1 MTLLE
6 QYIDCMKKG
15 NNVALSELF
24 EEKGVLHDSSVNKV
38 GQDTIHLEGKMAVDM
53 MFHHRFGFNGGPFQI
68 LDVQYQEPNTVSY
81 FIMYQQKFI
90 PVTAII
96 SSVGENGKIK
106 RMNFPTLIICI
117 IYCFPKNKKSIHF
130 AVKIVSAFPISSEDD
145 TKS

>member
-96 SSVGENGKIK
+96 SSVGENGK
-106 RMNFPTLIICI
+106 NEYFPTLIICI

>member
-81 FIMYQQKFI
+81 FIMYHQKFI

-106 RMNFPTLIICI
+106 RMNIFPL
-117 IYCFPKNKKSIHF
+117 
-130 AVKIVSAFPISSEDD
+130 
-145 TKS
+145 

>member
-1 MTLLE
+1 MYE
-6 QYIDCMKKG
+6 KG

-68 LDVQYQEPNTVSY
+68 LDVQYQGTKYRLLLYYVSTK
-81 FIMYQQKFI
+81 IHS
-90 PVTAII
+90 VTAII

-106 RMNFPTLIICI
+106 RMNIFPL
-117 IYCFPKNKKSIHF
+117 
-130 AVKIVSAFPISSEDD
+130 
-145 TKS
+145 

>member
-81 FIMYQQKFI
+81 IIMYQQKFI
-90 PVTAII
+90 PLPPL
-96 SSVGENGKIK
+96 SLLWRK
-106 RMNFPTLIICI
+106 RKNQKNEYFPTLIICI

>member
-96 SSVGENGKIK
+96 SSVGENGNQK
-106 RMNFPTLIICI
+106 NEYFPTLIVLA
-117 IYCFPKNKKSIHF
+117 YTASQK
-130 AVKIVSAFPISSEDD
+130 
-145 TKS
+145 TKRVFILL

>member
-68 LDVQYQEPNTVSY
+68 LDVQYRLLLYYVSTKIHSCY
-81 FIMYQQKFI
+81 RHYLFCWRERKNQKN
-90 PVTAII
+90 
-96 SSVGENGKIK
+96 EY
-106 RMNFPTLIICI
+106 FPTLIVLA
-117 IYCFPKNKKSIHF
+117 YTASQK
-130 AVKIVSAFPISSEDD
+130 
-145 TKS
+145 TKRVFILL

>member
-53 MFHHRFGFNGGPFQI
+53 MFHHRFCCI
-68 LDVQYQEPNTVSY
+68 V
-81 FIMYQQKFI
+81 
-90 PVTAII
+90 
-96 SSVGENGKIK
+96 
-106 RMNFPTLIICI
+106 RICI
-117 IYCFPKNKKSIHF
+117 TR
-130 AVKIVSAFPISSEDD
+130 IVNVWVRR
-145 TKS
+145 T

>member
-38 GQDTIHLEGKMAVDM
+38 GQDTIHQEGKMAVDM
-53 MFHHRFGFNGGPFQI
+53 MFHYRSGFNGGPVQI

-106 RMNFPTLIICI
+106 RMNIFPL
-117 IYCFPKNKKSIHF
+117 
-130 AVKIVSAFPISSEDD
+130 
-145 TKS
+145 

>member
-106 RMNFPTLIICI
+106 RMNILIICI

>member
-6 QYIDCMKKG
+6 QYI
-15 NNVALSELF
+15 
-24 EEKGVLHDSSVNKV
+24 
-38 GQDTIHLEGKMAVDM
+38 IHLEGKMAVDM

-106 RMNFPTLIICI
+106 RMNIFPFC
-117 IYCFPKNKKSIHF
+117 CKNRFSIPHF
-130 AVKIVSAFPISSEDD
+130 F
-145 TKS
+145 

>member
-38 GQDTIHLEGKMAVDM
+38 GLDTIHLEGRMAVDM
-53 MFHHRFGFNGGPFQI
+53 MFHHRFGFIGGPFQI

-106 RMNFPTLIICI
+106 RMNIFPL
-117 IYCFPKNKKSIHF
+117 
-130 AVKIVSAFPISSEDD
+130 
-145 TKS
+145 